1 MWAGLCNHVED
12 EMKPCMWYFQY
23 INNVQY
29 ILLSSFSHLS
39 PLPYGSTWWNAWNTF
54 NLFFGF
60 IHLCYFTFFQKVT
73 PSSLMKSSFSFYE
86 CYFFCKAPP
95 NTQVKDSQS
104 TIFFFFLNLFPYLL
118 HLQLAL
124 MLLCHNSE
132 ALGRGRH
139 ATNHMVL
146 FWEAGMMS
154 VQTKKNT

>member
-1 MWAGLCNHVED
+1 
-12 EMKPCMWYFQY
+12 
-23 INNVQY
+23 
-29 ILLSSFSHLS
+29 
-39 PLPYGSTWWNAWNTF
+39 
-54 NLFFGF
+54 
-60 IHLCYFTFFQKVT
+60 
-73 PSSLMKSSFSFYE
+73 MKSSFSFYE